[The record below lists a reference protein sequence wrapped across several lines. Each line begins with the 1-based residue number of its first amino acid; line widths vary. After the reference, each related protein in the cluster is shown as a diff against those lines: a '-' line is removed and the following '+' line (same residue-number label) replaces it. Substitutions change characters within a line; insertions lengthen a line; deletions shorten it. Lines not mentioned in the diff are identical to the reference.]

1 MRRDTVTNWI
11 ARLSDGDESAY
22 DAMFS
27 RYFERLIRLAARKM
41 NGMDQVAYSCE
52 DVALSAAR
60 SFYVAVRNKK
70 LIVETEDELWGSLF
84 RIATRKACAERRRRF
99 AAKRGGGAAA
109 LRDEG
114 SDKDDADLFFNVA
127 GREPSPELALEMA
140 ETADELLAIFDQ
152 KPTQRKI
159 VELKLRGATNEEIAE
174 KTRLTP
180 RTVLWHLKNIK
191 EKWAFV
197 KAYEYLV
204 ENLFAGFST
213 AYLARTLERSEATVC
228 AVVEKSLEL
237 YEREIGNPRASE
249 TLRRKFF
256 EPERFDE
263 DRKNGD
269 ETSRTLEK
277 VAPKI
282 AERWAARART
292 SWQNELTRVWNINE
306 ETTPENVR

>member
-60 SFYVAVRNKK
+60 SFCVAVRNKK

-84 RIATRKACAERRRRF
+84 RITTRKACAERRRRF

-109 LRDEG
+109 LRDDG
-114 SDKDDADLFFNVA
+114 SDEDDADLFFNVA

-140 ETADELLAIFDQ
+140 ESADELLAVFDQ
-152 KPTQRKI
+152 KPTQRRI
-159 VELKLRGATNEEIAE
+159 VELKLQGASNEEIAE
-174 KTRLTP
+174 KTGLVP

-191 EKWAFV
+191 EKWGFV

-213 AYLARTLERSEATVC
+213 AYLARSLEASEETVV

-237 YEREIGNPRASE
+237 YEKEVGNPRLVDALRAKLLDPARFEE
-249 TLRRKFF
+249 TWS
-256 EPERFDE
+256 
-263 DRKNGD
+263 GD
-269 ETSRTLEK
+269 AAQTLERA
-277 VAPKI
+277 APKV
-282 AERWAARART
+282 AERWKARSKT
-292 SWQNELTRVWNINE
+292 TWQNELRRVWNAGA
-306 ETTPENVR
+306 ETSEDDEK

>member
-27 RYFERLIRLAARKM
+27 RYFERLIRLAARHM

-60 SFYVAVRNKK
+60 SFCVAVRNKK

-84 RIATRKACAERRRRF
+84 RITTRKACAERRRRF

-109 LRDEG
+109 LRDDG
-114 SDKDDADLFFNVA
+114 SDEDDADLFFNVA

-140 ETADELLAIFDQ
+140 ESADELLAVFDQ
-152 KPTQRKI
+152 KPTQRRI
-159 VELKLRGATNEEIAE
+159 VELKLQGASNEEIAE
-174 KTRLTP
+174 KTGLVP

-191 EKWAFV
+191 EKWGFV
-197 KAYEYLV
+197 KAYEYLI

-213 AYLARTLERSEATVC
+213 AYLARSLEASEETVV
-228 AVVEKSLEL
+228 AVVEKSLAL
-237 YEREIGNPRASE
+237 YEKEVGNPRLVDA
-249 TLRRKFF
+249 LRTKLLD
-256 EPERFDE
+256 PARFDE
-263 DRKNGD
+263 EWGGD
-269 ETSRTLEK
+269 AAQTLERA
-277 VAPKI
+277 APKV
-282 AERWAARART
+282 AERWKARSKT
-292 SWQNELTRVWNINE
+292 TWQNELRRVWNAGA
-306 ETTPENVR
+306 ETSEDDEK

>member
-1 MRRDTVTNWI
+1 MRRDAVTNWI

-41 NGMDQVAYSCE
+41 SGMDQVAYSCE

-60 SFYVAVRNKK
+60 SFYVAVRDKK

-114 SDKDDADLFFNVA
+114 SDEDDADLFFNVA

-140 ETADELLAIFDQ
+140 ESADELLAVFDQ
-152 KPTQRKI
+152 KPTQRRI
-159 VELKLRGATNEEIAE
+159 VELKLQGASNEEIAE
-174 KTRLTP
+174 KTGLVP

-191 EKWAFV
+191 EKWGFV

-213 AYLARTLERSEATVC
+213 ARLARALELSEETVR

-237 YEREIGNPRASE
+237 YEKEVGNPRLVDALRTK
-249 TLRRKFF
+249 TLD
-256 EPERFDE
+256 PERFDE
-263 DRKNGD
+263 KWGGD
-269 ETSRTLEK
+269 AAQTLEK
-277 VAPKI
+277 AAPKI
-282 AERWAARART
+282 AERWTARSKT
-292 SWQNELTRVWNINE
+292 TWQNELRRVWNAGGE
-306 ETTPENVR
+306 ASEDER